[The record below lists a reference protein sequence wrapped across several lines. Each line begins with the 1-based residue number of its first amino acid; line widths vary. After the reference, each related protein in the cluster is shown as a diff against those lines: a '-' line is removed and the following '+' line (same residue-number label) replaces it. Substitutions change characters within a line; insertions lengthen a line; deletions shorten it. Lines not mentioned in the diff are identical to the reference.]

1 MEHDVRVKLAG
12 GAVAVALVVGLS
24 VVTSTV
30 VASRAYQ
37 QRGKHAA
44 ARSEEITVRGS
55 ARRQIVSDLA
65 VWKIRVRGRGVQIA
79 EAYAAVEAAA
89 VRAAKFLEERG
100 FSAAEVQVSATETET
115 QYKLDADGDETHD
128 IDGYEMDRVFTVTT
142 GRVGEVAKASAEVT
156 QLLQEN
162 VQVFSGS
169 PSYLY
174 TKLPDLRLAVAGD
187 AAKDARARAAEVA
200 TKSGSSLGEVRQLSA
215 GPIQVTTPNSTE
227 VSGSGSYDT
236 STIEKDVSVT
246 VLATF
251 GIGRG

>member
-12 GAVAVALVVGLS
+12 GAIAVALVVGLS

-37 QRGKHAA
+37 QRGKQAA
-44 ARSEEITVRGS
+44 SRSEEITVRGS
-55 ARRQIVSDLA
+55 ARRQITSDLA
-65 VWKIRVRGRGVQIA
+65 VWKIRVRGRGKEIA
-79 EAYAAVEAAA
+79 EAYGAVEAAA
-89 VRAAKFLEERG
+89 RRAAKFLDERG
-100 FSAAEVQVSATETET
+100 FTAAEVQVSATDTET
-115 QYKLDADGDETHD
+115 QYKVDEKGNETHQV
-128 IDGYEMDRVFTVTT
+128 DGYEMDRIFTVTT
-142 GRVGEVAKASAEVT
+142 ARVGEIAKASAEVT

-174 TKLPDLRLAVAGD
+174 TRLPDLRLVVAGD
-187 AAKDARARAAEVA
+187 AAKDARARAEEVA
-200 TKSGSSLGEVRQLSA
+200 TKSGSRLGEVRQLST

-246 VLATF
+246 VMATF